1 LSWAVG
7 HIHSALA
14 IWQYLFLIIG
24 SITFAWSIFVLI
36 VMPATP
42 MEAFFLTN
50 EEKCHMVRRV
60 ADNKT
65 GIENKSWKWDQVKE
79 ALIDPK
85 TWILFFFN
93 VGS

>member
-1 LSWAVG
+1 
-7 HIHSALA
+7 
-14 IWQYLFLIIG
+14 
-24 SITFAWSIFVLI
+24 
-36 VMPATP
+36 MPATP
-42 MEAFFLTN
+42 MEAFFLTK
-50 EEKCHMVRRV
+50 EEKYHMVRRV

-93 VGS
+93 VCS